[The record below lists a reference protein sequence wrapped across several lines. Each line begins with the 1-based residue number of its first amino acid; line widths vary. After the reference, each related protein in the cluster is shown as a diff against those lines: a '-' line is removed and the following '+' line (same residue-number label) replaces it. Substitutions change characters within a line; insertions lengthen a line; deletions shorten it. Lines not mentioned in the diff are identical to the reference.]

1 MPHLRFAGSTVLVVG
16 AAQGIGRATAEAFA
30 DEGAML
36 GLADISSDLH
46 ATLDQVLA
54 ERPGIEGMALT
65 TDITDAAQCAQ
76 AADAVAERFG
86 AIDVL
91 AVVSG
96 VMQQAAPVAE
106 LDADEWDRVMAVNAK
121 GPFLMAKAVVPHMRS
136 RGRGRIINVGS
147 WWGHSGHAYFSAY
160 CASKAAMR
168 ILTQALADEVA
179 KDGITA
185 NALIPGNVNTSMHE
199 DALQLEANERGIT
212 LEEIRALEWG
222 KIPLSRP
229 GEPED
234 IANAILYLASEE
246 ARYVTGASLDINGGS
261 LYR

>member
-1 MPHLRFAGSTVLVVG
+1 MPDLRFAGSTVLIVG
-16 AAQGIGRATAEAFA
+16 AAQGIGKATAASFA
-30 DEGAML
+30 DQGAAVA
-36 GLADISSDLH
+36 LADVSEDVH
-46 ATLDQVLA
+46 ATLDELLA
-54 ERPGIEGMALT
+54 THPGVEGIALT
-65 TDITDAAQCAQ
+65 TDITDATQCRD
-76 AADAVAERFG
+76 AADAVVERFG
-86 AIDVL
+86 SVDVL
-91 AVVSG
+91 AVASG
-96 VMQQAAPVAE
+96 VMQKAAPVSE
-106 LDADEWDRVMAVNAK
+106 LDPAEWDRVMAVNAK
-121 GPFLMAKAVVPHMRS
+121 GPFLMAKAVVPHMR
-136 RGRGRIINVGS
+136 RQGRGRIINVGS

-185 NALIPGNVNTSMHE
+185 NALVPGNVNTSMHE
-199 DALQLEANERGIT
+199 DALQLEATERGIT
-212 LEEIRALEWG
+212 LEEIRAIEWA

-229 GEPED
+229 GEPVD

>member
-1 MPHLRFAGSTVLVVG
+1 MPDLRFASSTVLIVG
-16 AAQGIGRATAEAFA
+16 AAQGIGKATAEAFA
-30 DEGAML
+30 AQGAAL
-36 GLADISSDLH
+36 ALADVSDAVT
-46 ATLDQVLA
+46 ATLDDVLA
-54 ERPGIEGMALT
+54 GHPGTEGIALR
-65 TDITDAAQCAQ
+65 TDITDAAQCSA
-76 AADAVAERFG
+76 AADAAAERFG

-96 VMQQAAPVAE
+96 VMQQAAPVTE
-106 LDADEWDRVMAVNAK
+106 LDPAEWDRVMAVNAK
-121 GPFLMAKAVVPHMRS
+121 GPFLMARAVVPHMR
-136 RGRGRIINVGS
+136 RQGRGRIINVGS
-147 WWGHSGHAYFSAY
+147 WWGYSGHAYFSAY

-179 KDGITA
+179 KDGITT
-185 NALIPGNVNTSMHE
+185 NALVPGNVNTSMHE
-199 DALQLEANERGIT
+199 DALALEAAERGMT
-212 LEEIRALEWG
+212 LEEIRAIEWG

-234 IANAILYLASEE
+234 IANAILYLASDE

>member
-1 MPHLRFAGSTVLVVG
+1 MPDLRFKNSTVLIVG

-30 DEGAML
+30 AQGATL
-36 GLADISSDLH
+36 ALADVSGTVH
-46 ATLDQVLA
+46 ATLDGILA
-54 ERPGIEGMALT
+54 AVPETEGVALT
-65 TDITDAAQCAQ
+65 ADITDPRQCAE
-76 AADAVAERFG
+76 AADATVERFG
-86 AIDVL
+86 GIDVL
-91 AVVSG
+91 AVVAG
-96 VMQQAAPVAE
+96 VMQQAAAVVD
-106 LDADEWDRVMAVNAK
+106 LDPEEWDRVMAVNAK
-121 GPFLMAKAVVPHMRS
+121 GPFLMAKAVVPHMR
-136 RGRGRIINVGS
+136 RQGRGRIINVGS

-168 ILTQALADEVA
+168 ILTQAIADEVA
-179 KDGITA
+179 RDGITA

-199 DALQLEANERGIT
+199 DALQLEATERGIT
-212 LEEIRALEWG
+212 LEEIRAIEWG